1 MASQL
6 AFDLW
11 QWSFTSCSSSSDL
24 PTTKDQQPTTVFMT
38 WIKICGITN
47 LEDALVAA
55 EAGADAVGFVF
66 YEKSLRKVSPDT
78 ALEIS
83 RHLSG
88 RIERVGVFVNQ
99 NEDVLCDVGD
109 DAALTA
115 IQMHGDN
122 EDPHV
127 ADLVV
132 ARRPLKVLVAISM
145 NRPNPEGAAAMWDS
159 KNVFAFLADSGS
171 LGRLGGTGETFN
183 WQASINALNK
193 VKELGRLVLAGG
205 LNPEN
210 VGEAIRV
217 TKPWGVDVSSG
228 VEGSPGKKDPEKVRA
243 FIRAV
248 READK
253 ASQN

>member
-1 MASQL
+1 
-6 AFDLW
+6 
-11 QWSFTSCSSSSDL
+11 
-24 PTTKDQQPTTVFMT
+24 MT

-47 LEDALVAA
+47 LEDAMVAA

-66 YEKSLRKVSPDT
+66 YEKSPRNVSPDT
-78 ALEIS
+78 AFEIS

-99 NEDVLCDVGD
+99 NEDVLCDIAD
-109 DAALTA
+109 DAGLTA

-132 ARRPLKVLVAISM
+132 ARRPLKVLVAVSM
-145 NRPNPEGAAAMWDS
+145 HRPDPEGWAATWEP

-171 LGRLGGTGETFN
+171 ALKLGGTGETFD
-183 WQASINALNK
+183 WQGSLKALDK
-193 VKELGRLVLAGG
+193 LKGLGRLTLAGG
-205 LNPEN
+205 LNPAN
-210 VGEAIRV
+210 VDEAIRIV
-217 TKPWGVDVSSG
+217 KPWGVDVSSG
-228 VEGSPGKKDPEKVRA
+228 VEASPGKKDPEKVRA

-248 READK
+248 READQ

>member
-1 MASQL
+1 
-6 AFDLW
+6 
-11 QWSFTSCSSSSDL
+11 
-24 PTTKDQQPTTVFMT
+24 MT

-47 LEDALVAA
+47 VEDALVAA

-66 YEKSLRKVSPDT
+66 YEKSPRQVTPDT

-122 EDPHV
+122 EDPRV

-132 ARRPLKVLVAISM
+132 ARRPLKVLVGVSM
-145 NRPNPEGAAAMWDS
+145 HRPSPDEWAATWEAKS
-159 KNVFAFLADSGS
+159 VFAFLADSGS
-171 LGRLGGTGETFN
+171 SNKLGGTGETFD
-183 WQASINALNK
+183 WQASIEAINK
-193 VKELGRLVLAGG
+193 MKALGRLVLAGG
-205 LNPEN
+205 LSPSN

-217 TKPWGVDVSSG
+217 VKPWGVDVSSG
-228 VEGSPGKKDPEKVRA
+228 VEDRPGKKDPEKVRA

>member
-1 MASQL
+1 
-6 AFDLW
+6 
-11 QWSFTSCSSSSDL
+11 
-24 PTTKDQQPTTVFMT
+24 MT

-47 LEDALVAA
+47 VEDALVAV
-55 EAGADAVGFVF
+55 EAGADALGFVF
-66 YEKSLRKVSPDT
+66 YDKSPRNVSADT

-115 IQMHGDN
+115 VQMHGDK
-122 EDPHV
+122 EDPHI

-132 ARRPLKVLVAISM
+132 ARRPLKVLLGVSM
-145 NRPNPEGAAAMWDS
+145 HRPTPDEWAATWEA

-171 LGRLGGTGETFN
+171 SKKLGGTGETFD
-183 WQASINALNK
+183 WHASINAINK
-193 VKELGRLVLAGG
+193 IKGFGRLVLAGG
-205 LNPEN
+205 LTPEN
-210 VGEAIRV
+210 VAEAIQV
-217 TKPWGVDVSSG
+217 VKPWGVDVSSG
-228 VEGSPGKKDPEKVRA
+228 VEASPGKKDPEKVRA

>member
-1 MASQL
+1 
-6 AFDLW
+6 
-11 QWSFTSCSSSSDL
+11 
-24 PTTKDQQPTTVFMT
+24 MT
-38 WIKICGITN
+38 WVKICGITN

-66 YEKSLRKVSPDT
+66 YEKSPRNVSPDT

-115 IQMHGDN
+115 VQMHGDK

-132 ARRPLKVLVAISM
+132 ARRPLKVLVGVSM
-145 NRPNPEGAAAMWDS
+145 LRPNPEGWASTWDS
-159 KNVFAFLADSGS
+159 KNVFALLADSGS
-171 LGRLGGTGETFN
+171 QAKLGGTGETFD
-183 WQASINALNK
+183 WQASLGALDK
-193 VKELGRLVLAGG
+193 MRGLGRLVLAGG
-205 LNPEN
+205 LKPEN

-228 VEGSPGKKDPEKVRA
+228 VEASPGKKDPEKVRA

>member
-1 MASQL
+1 
-6 AFDLW
+6 
-11 QWSFTSCSSSSDL
+11 
-24 PTTKDQQPTTVFMT
+24 MT

-55 EAGADAVGFVF
+55 DAGADAVGFVF
-66 YEKSLRKVSPDT
+66 YEKSPRNVSPDT

-99 NEDVLCDVGD
+99 NEDVLCAVGD

-115 IQMHGDN
+115 VQLHGDN
-122 EDPHV
+122 EQPHV

-132 ARRPLKVLVAISM
+132 ARRPLKILVGVSM
-145 NRPNPEGAAAMWDS
+145 HRPNPNGWAAAWDS

-171 LGRLGGTGETFN
+171 PAKLGGTGETFD
-183 WQASINALNK
+183 WQASLDALQK
-193 VKELGRLVLAGG
+193 MKELGRLVLAGG
-205 LNPEN
+205 LTPNN
-210 VGEAIRV
+210 VSEAIRM

-228 VEGSPGKKDPEKVRA
+228 VEASPGKKDPEKVRA

-248 READK
+248 RETDK

>member
-1 MASQL
+1 MGRR
-6 AFDLW
+6 W
-11 QWSFTSCSSSSDL
+11 HRER
-24 PTTKDQQPTTVFMT
+24 TKPAGNDERLTIISMT

-55 EAGADAVGFVF
+55 EAGADAIGFVF
-66 YEKSLRKVSPDT
+66 YEKSPRLVTPDT

-83 RHLSG
+83 RHLSS

-99 NEDVLCDVGD
+99 TEDVLCDVAD

-115 IQMHGDN
+115 MQMHGDN

-132 ARRPLKVLVAISM
+132 ARRPLKVFVGISM
-145 NRPNPEGAAAMWDS
+145 HRPNPDGWASTWDS

-171 LGRLGGTGETFN
+171 PAKLGGTGQTFD
-183 WQASINALNK
+183 WQASQEALSVLK
-193 VKELGRLVLAGG
+193 GLSRLVLAGG
-205 LNPEN
+205 LNPDN
-210 VGEAIRV
+210 VGEAIRI
-217 TKPWGVDVSSG
+217 TMPWGVDVSSG
-228 VEGSPGKKDPEKVRA
+228 VEASPGKKDPEKVRA

-248 READK
+248 READQ
-253 ASQN
+253 ASQH

>member
-1 MASQL
+1 
-6 AFDLW
+6 
-11 QWSFTSCSSSSDL
+11 
-24 PTTKDQQPTTVFMT
+24 MT

-47 LEDALVAA
+47 LEDALVAV

-66 YEKSLRKVSPDT
+66 YEKSPRNVSPDA

-99 NEDVLCDVGD
+99 NEDVLCDVAD

-115 IQMHGDN
+115 VQMHGDS

-127 ADLVV
+127 VDLVV
-132 ARRPLKVLVAISM
+132 ARRPLKVLVGVSM
-145 NRPNPEGAAAMWDS
+145 NRPNPEEWAAAWES

-171 LGRLGGTGETFN
+171 PAKLGGTGETFD
-183 WQASINALNK
+183 WQASLNALNK
-193 VKELGRLVLAGG
+193 IKGLGRLVLAGG
-205 LNPEN
+205 LHPQN
-210 VGEAIRV
+210 VGEAIQI
-217 TKPWGVDVSSG
+217 TKPWGLDVSSG
-228 VEGSPGKKDPEKVRA
+228 VEASPGKKDPEKVRA

>member
-1 MASQL
+1 
-6 AFDLW
+6 
-11 QWSFTSCSSSSDL
+11 
-24 PTTKDQQPTTVFMT
+24 MT

-66 YEKSLRKVSPDT
+66 YEESPRNVSPDT

-99 NEDVLCDVGD
+99 KEDVLCDVGD

-122 EDPHV
+122 EDPRV

-132 ARRPLKVLVAISM
+132 ARRPLKVLVGVSM
-145 NRPNPEGAAAMWDS
+145 NRPNVEGWAAAWDS
-159 KNVFAFLADSGS
+159 TNVFAFLADSGS
-171 LGRLGGTGETFN
+171 PAKLGGTGETFD
-183 WQASINALNK
+183 WQGSIDAINK
-193 VKELGRLVLAGG
+193 IKALGRVVLAGG

-210 VGEAIRV
+210 VSEAMQI

-228 VEGSPGKKDPEKVRA
+228 VEASPGKKDPEKVRA

-253 ASQN
+253 ASRN

>member
-1 MASQL
+1 
-6 AFDLW
+6 
-11 QWSFTSCSSSSDL
+11 
-24 PTTKDQQPTTVFMT
+24 MT

-47 LEDALVAA
+47 LDDALVAA

-66 YEKSLRKVSPDT
+66 YEKSPRHVSPDT

-122 EDPHV
+122 EDPRV

-132 ARRPLKVLVAISM
+132 ARRPLKVLVGVSM
-145 NRPNPEGAAAMWDS
+145 HRPNPEGWASTWES

-171 LGRLGGTGETFN
+171 AAKLGGTGETFD
-183 WQASINALNK
+183 WQASLKALNQMK
-193 VKELGRLVLAGG
+193 GLGRLVLAGG
-205 LNPEN
+205 LHPEN
-210 VGEAIRV
+210 VAEAIRV
-217 TKPWGVDVSSG
+217 TQPWGVDVSSG
-228 VEGSPGKKDPEKVRA
+228 VEASPGKKDPEKVRA

>member
-1 MASQL
+1 
-6 AFDLW
+6 
-11 QWSFTSCSSSSDL
+11 
-24 PTTKDQQPTTVFMT
+24 MT

-55 EAGADAVGFVF
+55 EAGADAIGFVF
-66 YEKSLRKVSPDT
+66 YEKSPRNVSPDT

-88 RIERVGVFVNQ
+88 KIERVGVFVNQ
-99 NEDVLCDVGD
+99 NEDVLCDTGD

-132 ARRPLKVLVAISM
+132 SRRPLKVLAGVSM
-145 NRPNPEGAAAMWDS
+145 HRPNPEGWAATWDS

-171 LGRLGGTGETFN
+171 PAKLGGTGETFD
-183 WQASINALNK
+183 WQASLGALEK
-193 VKELGRLVLAGG
+193 IKGLGRLVLAGG

-210 VGEAIRV
+210 VDEAIRL

-228 VEGSPGKKDPEKVRA
+228 VEASPGKKDPEKVRA

-248 READK
+248 REAEK
-253 ASQN
+253 VNSN

>member
-1 MASQL
+1 M
-6 AFDLW
+6 
-11 QWSFTSCSSSSDL
+11 
-24 PTTKDQQPTTVFMT
+24 
-38 WIKICGITN
+38 TN

-55 EAGADAVGFVF
+55 EAGADAIGFVF
-66 YEKSLRKVSPDT
+66 YENSPRNISPDT

-99 NEDVLCDVGD
+99 NEDVLCGVGD

-115 IQMHGDN
+115 VQMHGDH
-122 EDPHV
+122 EDPQV
-127 ADLVV
+127 ADLVM
-132 ARRPLKVLVAISM
+132 ARRPLKVLVGVSM
-145 NRPNPEGAAAMWDS
+145 QRPNPEGWAAMWDS

-171 LGRLGGTGETFN
+171 QAKPGGTGETFD
-183 WQASINALNK
+183 WQASLNALEK
-193 VKELGRLVLAGG
+193 MKGLGRLVLAGG
-205 LNPEN
+205 LDPEN
-210 VGEAIRV
+210 VGEAIRI

-228 VEGSPGKKDPEKVRA
+228 VEASPGKKDPEKVRA

-253 ASQN
+253 ANSK

>member
-1 MASQL
+1 
-6 AFDLW
+6 
-11 QWSFTSCSSSSDL
+11 
-24 PTTKDQQPTTVFMT
+24 MT

-47 LEDALVAA
+47 LEDAMVAA
-55 EAGADAVGFVF
+55 EAGADALGFVF
-66 YEKSLRKVSPDT
+66 YEKSPRNLSPDT
-78 ALEIS
+78 AFEIS

-99 NEDVLCDVGD
+99 NEDVLCDIGD

-122 EDPHV
+122 EDRHV

-132 ARRPLKVLVAISM
+132 ARRPLKVLVGVSM
-145 NRPNPEGAAAMWDS
+145 HLPNPEGWAATWEP

-171 LGRLGGTGETFN
+171 ASKLGGTGETFD
-183 WQASINALNK
+183 WQASLKALDK
-193 VKELGRLVLAGG
+193 LKGLGRLMLAGG
-205 LNPEN
+205 LNPAN
-210 VGEAIRV
+210 VGEAIRIV
-217 TKPWGVDVSSG
+217 KPWGVDVSSG
-228 VEGSPGKKDPEKVRA
+228 VEAVPGKKDPEKVRA

-248 READK
+248 READQ

>member
-1 MASQL
+1 
-6 AFDLW
+6 
-11 QWSFTSCSSSSDL
+11 
-24 PTTKDQQPTTVFMT
+24 MT
-38 WIKICGITN
+38 WVKICGITN

-55 EAGADAVGFVF
+55 EAGADALGFVF
-66 YEKSLRKVSPDT
+66 YEKSPRNVSPDT

-99 NEDVLCDVGD
+99 SEDVLCDVAD

-115 IQMHGDN
+115 IQMHGDS
-122 EDPHV
+122 EDPQV

-132 ARRPLKVLVAISM
+132 GRRPLKVLVAISM
-145 NRPNPEGAAAMWDS
+145 HRPTPDDFAAAWQS

-171 LGRLGGTGETFN
+171 PAKLGGTGKAFD
-183 WQASINALNK
+183 WRAALKALDNMK
-193 VKELGRLVLAGG
+193 ALGRLVLAGG

-217 TKPWGVDVSSG
+217 TRPWGVDVSSG
-228 VEGSPGKKDPEKVRA
+228 VELRPGKKDPEKVRA

>member
-1 MASQL
+1 
-6 AFDLW
+6 
-11 QWSFTSCSSSSDL
+11 
-24 PTTKDQQPTTVFMT
+24 MT
-38 WIKICGITN
+38 WVKICGITN

-66 YEKSLRKVSPDT
+66 YEKSPRHVSPDT

-115 IQMHGDN
+115 IQMHGDK
-122 EDPHV
+122 EDPRI

-132 ARRPLKVLVAISM
+132 ARRPLKVLVGVSM
-145 NRPNPEGAAAMWDS
+145 HRPTPDEWTTTWEA

-171 LGRLGGTGETFN
+171 PAKLGGTGETFD
-183 WQASINALNK
+183 WQASINAINK
-193 VKELGRLVLAGG
+193 IKALGRLVLAGG
-205 LNPEN
+205 LTPSN
-210 VGEAIRV
+210 VSEAIRI

-228 VEGSPGKKDPEKVRA
+228 VEASPGKKDPEKVRA

>member
-1 MASQL
+1 
-6 AFDLW
+6 
-11 QWSFTSCSSSSDL
+11 
-24 PTTKDQQPTTVFMT
+24 MT

-47 LEDALVAA
+47 LEDAKVAA
-55 EAGADAVGFVF
+55 EAGADALGFVF
-66 YEKSLRKVSPDT
+66 YEKSPRNVSPDT
-78 ALEIS
+78 AFEIS

-132 ARRPLKVLVAISM
+132 ARRPLKVLVGVSM
-145 NRPNPEGAAAMWDS
+145 HRPNPEGWASTFES

-171 LGRLGGTGETFN
+171 ASKLGGTGETFD
-183 WQASINALNK
+183 WQESVKALDK
-193 VKELGRLVLAGG
+193 LKGLGRLVLAGG

-210 VGEAIRV
+210 VGEAIRIIR
-217 TKPWGVDVSSG
+217 PWGVDVSTG
-228 VEGSPGKKDPEKVRA
+228 VEVSPGKKDPEKVRA
-243 FIRAV
+243 FIQAV